1 MAVSSQ
7 EFKNALKLWAS
18 GVTVITAGEGDD
30 IKGMTATSFSSV
42 SLDPPQILVCVN
54 KNADTGDVLIKSQQF
69 VVNVLKVG
77 QEQIS
82 NEFAG
87 SATQQERFANVNWH
101 TGQNGC
107 PILEDALV
115 SIECQLVEQLSA
127 GSHWVIIGEVQKA
140 ECRSGDPLLYF
151 NSGYYGL
158 TATE

>member
-18 GVTVITAGEGDD
+18 GVTVITAGESDD

-42 SLDPPQILVCVN
+42 SLDPPQILVCIN
-54 KNADTGDVLIKSQQF
+54 KNADTGEVLLNHQQF
-69 VVNVLKVG
+69 VVNVLKAG

-87 SATQQERFANVNWH
+87 STTQQERFANVSWH
-101 TGQNGC
+101 KGQNGC
-107 PILEDALV
+107 PVLDDALV
-115 SIECQLVEQLSA
+115 SIECKLVEQVSA
-127 GSHWVIIGEVQKA
+127 GSHWVVIGEVQKA
-140 ECRSGDPLLYF
+140 DCRSGDPLLYF

-158 TATE
+158 TTTD